1 MLQKNSEPGGGL
13 TTEDFGDG
21 SPSSWNTLSKK
32 EKLDPK
38 TAQTRGSRTM
48 QVVNNEPSVP
58 NGNAE
63 NLYLDPLEEEP
74 GNDGQ
79 WRSRLGSLL
88 RRASEMA
95 RGAVESIQMA
105 AHGYWLG
112 REVAKYNYKQYKP
125 SLKYRDAEDI
135 GSFGDDSFGKGV
147 KAVYNKI
154 KDNNEAPGILSS
166 QDVLKLLQ
174 VPSYVLQENE
184 FCNNLSET
192 LNKFD
197 FNKGTNYDVE
207 LPRNLLDK
215 DGFLCPTPLYVSF
228 KNPEGGYTSISF
240 RKEKDKIGLF
250 AESSSGGWCDVG
262 NSYNGY
268 YSEPRKE
275 TIKVLGSGSIDL
287 DKLEVW
293 GVREQLNPL
302 TFEEEFSPPPK
313 RIQDPLI
320 EGAVKLADGARGLAS
335 AVRTRINRRQW
346 VKHNEEEFSRPSL
359 KNEENTPG
367 TTFLRREEQIV
378 FEKVHPRNGME
389 PQSLNE
395 NDILG
400 LLRVPAQ
407 LIHEDASEI
416 FDKLGL
422 GEGRDFDVQ
431 LSRKLFNIKDGKSF
445 ETPLGVSFKNPD
457 GEYTC
462 VFLKKEGDVIR
473 LTAYKGSSEACDVG
487 YRGTP
492 SERQRERVTKLGDF
506 TINLSAQASYE
517 DELEAA

>member
-1 MLQKNSEPGGGL
+1 VGGL
-13 TTEDFGDG
+13 SGSGDSSNS
-21 SPSSWNTLSKK
+21 SPWDILSEE
-32 EKLDPK
+32 EKPNSQE
-38 TAQTRGSRTM
+38 AQMGGERDM
-48 QVVNNEPSVP
+48 QVDSKTSAP
-58 NGNAE
+58 NGNTE

-74 GNDGQ
+74 DNDGQ
-79 WRSRLGSLL
+79 QRSRLGSLL

-125 SLKYRDAEDI
+125 SLKYRTAEDI
-135 GSFGDDSFGKGV
+135 DSFGDDSFGKEV

-154 KDNNEAPGILSS
+154 KDNNEAPGVLNS

-174 VPSYVLQENE
+174 VPPYVLQENE

-192 LNKFD
+192 LNEFD
-197 FNKGTNYDVE
+197 LNKGTNYDVE

-215 DGFLCPTPLYVSF
+215 DGFPCPTPLHVSF

-240 RKEKDKIGLF
+240 RKEKDKIELF

-268 YSEPRKE
+268 YSESRKE

-293 GVREQLNPL
+293 GVRERLNPL

-313 RIQDPLI
+313 RIHDPLI
-320 EGAVKLADGARGLAS
+320 EGAVKLVDGARGLAS
-335 AVRTRINRRQW
+335 AVRMRINRRQW
-346 VKHNEEEFSRPSL
+346 VKHNEEEFLRPSL

-378 FEKVHPRNGME
+378 SEKVHPRKGME
-389 PQSLNE
+389 PQPLNE

-407 LIHEDASEI
+407 LIHEDTSGI

-431 LSRKLFNIKDGKSF
+431 LPRRLFNVKDGKPF
-445 ETPLGVSFKNPD
+445 ETALGVSFKNPD

-473 LTAYKGSSEACDVG
+473 LTAYKGSGETCDVG

-492 SERQRERVTKLGDF
+492 SEQQRERVTKLGDF
-506 TINLSAQASYE
+506 TIDLSTQASYE
-517 DELEAA
+517 DELNAA